1 MIPEAATTPAPA
13 PLTLWV
19 VPVADLGGVARHVL
33 DVARVG
39 LPGLRLA
46 VLCPEG
52 PLAERLREQGAAVF
66 TGDVGPDAGLAASVR
81 TLRTAVRTLRPAAVH
96 THLAYADLAAFTA
109 LGPERAARR
118 AGAPALLS

>member
-1 MIPEAATTPAPA
+1 MSEDARTGVD

-33 DVARVG
+33 DVVRVG

-52 PLAERLREQGAAVF
+52 ALAARLRELGAAVF
-66 TGDVGPDAGLAASVR
+66 TGHFGPDAGLAASVR
-81 TLRTAVRTLRPAAVH
+81 TLRRTVRTLSLIH
-96 THLAYADLAAFTA
+96 I
-109 LGPERAARR
+109 
-118 AGAPALLS
+118 